1 MLHRVHLTMNGVG
14 TRNLVVMGTD
24 HTGTGSCNS
33 NYHTTTTTPFRFLN
47 GTHFKSL
54 PRNRICDINLAFLYN
69 VYVFIGNG
77 RWSPLQKI
85 LMRALRENWCVFFLE
100 TWLNSK
106 LYMNIEIIR
115 SSSTNFNFFVSIGYP
130 RWPLSDKLKI
140 LLNIFLCIYLLLI
153 HISNDILHRVTSLLI
168 FSTDQSKTHWEEEGD
183 DVFRR

>member
-1 MLHRVHLTMNGVG
+1 
-14 TRNLVVMGTD
+14 
-24 HTGTGSCNS
+24 
-33 NYHTTTTTPFRFLN
+33 
-47 GTHFKSL
+47 
-54 PRNRICDINLAFLYN
+54 
-69 VYVFIGNG
+69 
-77 RWSPLQKI
+77 
-85 LMRALRENWCVFFLE
+85 
-100 TWLNSK
+100 
-106 LYMNIEIIR
+106 MNIEIIR